1 MLVIYTMTE
10 FDYEEEATK
19 IRLDKIGI
27 EYRVANLKNLASI
40 SISDKETRHSI
51 MKQITD
57 IYQEFDAKVRV
68 LLDSLKCHAEGNAD
82 LSINEIRQ
90 NYNVVYQDTQK
101 HFEDLVKDKRLVQK

>member
-1 MLVIYTMTE
+1 MTE

-57 IYQEFDAKVRV
+57 IYQDFDAKVRI
-68 LLDSLKCHAEGNAD
+68 LLDSLKCHVEGNAD